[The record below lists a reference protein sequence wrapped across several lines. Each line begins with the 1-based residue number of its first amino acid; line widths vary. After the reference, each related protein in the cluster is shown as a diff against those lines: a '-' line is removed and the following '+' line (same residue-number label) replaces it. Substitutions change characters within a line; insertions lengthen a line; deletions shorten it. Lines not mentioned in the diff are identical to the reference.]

1 STSPNSAS
9 STAFRPN
16 GISAW
21 IIASVTGVVTVPSS
35 NGSAAWPPPI
45 GDCWFFRVC
54 SRTLGMGGVLGT
66 EWKSLAGFT
75 LLYRGTTCFST
86 TTGTHPAVARPLT
99 SGPGLHSCVCPCSR
113 RWPSEGKQW
122 GAGGRVQLDRDHR
135 SIQE

>member
-86 TTGTHPAVARPLT
+86 TTGTHPRPQLLLLARCWFLLPF
-99 SGPGLHSCVCPCSR
+99 SS
-113 RWPSEGKQW
+113 
-122 GAGGRVQLDRDHR
+122 AGEYSQRDHAWDR
-135 SIQE
+135 ADVAGHLLACPYA